1 MSINAADIMRQL
13 PETAEAIKN
22 GKLDAESGLAV
33 AAIADKQIGVM
44 NTVLKYMHI
53 AADPTLTTNAGD
65 VFVGTESVKLISN
78 GSK

>member
-13 PETAEAIKN
+13 HETAEAIKN